1 MRPIVAARFLD
12 FTRPLE
18 GLVEHMY
25 VDVKGLVTIGF
36 GNLIDP
42 ISYALALP
50 FVKKVGGARAT
61 PAEITA
67 EWNLIK
73 DADNKLQ
80 LKTKGYTACAPL
92 TALKLTQEAILDLCG
107 QRLRANEWELK
118 KIREFQ
124 KLDEW
129 PADAQL
135 ALHSMAW
142 AMGPAFAAGGQWPR
156 FRAACGKMDF
166 MAAADNCRI
175 GEAGNP
181 GVVPRNLANKRLFW
195 NAYLVLTGAAVWYSR
210 DILYYPLQLMYE
222 PPPDLY
228 WDGPGE
234 RKRPIMPF

>member
-1 MRPIVAARFLD
+1 MRPIVAARFLEY
-12 FTRPLE
+12 TKPLE
-18 GLVEHMY
+18 GLVEYMY

-50 FVKKVGGARAT
+50 FVKKLGSARAT

-80 LKTKGYTACAPL
+80 LATKGYTACAKW
-92 TALKLTQEAILDLCG
+92 TNLKLTLDTIQDLCAE
-107 QRLRANEWELK
+107 RLRGNEAELRR
-118 KIREFQ
+118 IREFQ
-124 KLDEW
+124 QFDDW

-142 AMGPAFAAGGQWPR
+142 AMGPAFAAGGQWPS

-166 MAAADNCRI
+166 MAAAANCRI
-175 GEAGNP
+175 SEAGNP
-181 GVVPRNLANKRLFW
+181 GVVPRNEANKRLFG
-195 NAYLVLTGAAVWYSR
+195 NAHVVLNGKATWYNR
-210 DILYYPLQLMYE
+210 DV
-222 PPPDLY
+222 LY
-228 WDGPGE
+228 WPMALMWEFAERYWDDPGE
-234 RKRPIMPF
+234 RKHRVMPF

>member
-1 MRPIVAARFLD
+1 MRSIVAARFFD
-12 FTRPLE
+12 FTETFE
-18 GLVEHMY
+18 GYVEYMY

-50 FVKKVGGARAT
+50 FVRRAGGALAT

-67 EWNLIK
+67 EWNMIK

-80 LKTKGYTACAPL
+80 LKTKKYTAYTFL
-92 TALKLTQEAILDLCG
+92 TKLILKPAAILDLCG
-107 QRLRANEWELK
+107 QRLRANEVELK

-124 KLDEW
+124 TFDGW

-156 FRAACGKMDF
+156 FRAACDRMDF
-166 MAAADNCRI
+166 VDAAQNCGI
-175 GEAGNP
+175 SVAGNP
-181 GVVPRNLANKRLFW
+181 GVIPRNRANEILFE
-195 NAYLVLTGAAVWYSR
+195 NAYFVSSHPEFRYSP
-210 DILYYPLQLMYE
+210 DVLYYPIPLMYGI
-222 PPPDLY
+222 PDFR
-228 WDGPGE
+228 WDP
-234 RKRPIMPF
+234 KKYIA